1 MWGSKLSRENIWTS
15 STGKLKK
22 MRHKVNFHVTLWFLS
37 SCTINVMGNQAPN
50 SLSQT
55 DYSIRNNS
63 DDVNHAHNESN
74 TFFINENHQ
83 NVINWQSGHLTNTT
97 EHTNASFDLINF
109 THRMDHTETGKL
121 IIKAI
126 NEKS

>member
-1 MWGSKLSRENIWTS
+1 MWGSKLSRDNIWRS

-22 MRHKVNFHVTLWFLS
+22 MRHKVNFHVMLWFLS

-63 DDVNHAHNESN
+63 DSVNRIHNESN
-74 TFFINENHQ
+74 TFLINENHQ
-83 NVINWQSGHLTNTT
+83 NVINWQNGHSTNTT
-97 EHTNASFDLINF
+97 EHPNASINI
-109 THRMDHTETGKL
+109 TQRMDHTETGKL
-121 IIKAI
+121 I
-126 NEKS
+126 

>member
-1 MWGSKLSRENIWTS
+1 MWGSELRCENIWTS

-22 MRHKVNFHVTLWFLS
+22 MRHKVNFHVMLWFLS

-63 DDVNHAHNESN
+63 DGVNRHNESN
-74 TFFINENHQ
+74 TFLINENHQ
-83 NVINWQSGHLTNTT
+83 NVINWQNGQSTNTT
-97 EHTNASFDLINF
+97 EHPIASFDSINF
-109 THRMDHTETGKL
+109 TQRMGHTATGKS
-121 IIKAI
+121 I
-126 NEKS
+126 